1 MATPIKMWIFI
12 GFVYALYTLVTASEA
27 QESSLTISGARAS
40 AIHECAT
47 SAARYPDYSWG
58 NTEMYIY
65 RSCMANR
72 AQRE

>member
-1 MATPIKMWIFI
+1 MATPIKMWIFV
-12 GFVYALYTLVTASEA
+12 GFVCALCTLVTASEA
-27 QESSLTISGARAS
+27 QESSLTIGSARAI
-40 AIHECAT
+40 AIHGCAT

-65 RSCMANR
+65 RACMANR

>member
-1 MATPIKMWIFI
+1 MSTPIKMRIFI
-12 GFVYALYTLVTASEA
+12 GFVCALCAPVTASAAREN
-27 QESSLTISGARAS
+27 SLIISGPRAS
-40 AIHECAT
+40 AIHVCAT

-65 RSCMANR
+65 RACMASR